1 MADVPLHEQIL
12 DTWRIGSRLNLYL
25 LHAIP
30 EAGLDDQPPTKGRSV
45 RKQLAHLH
53 NVRLMW
59 LQAAAPELLEG
70 LHKFEPD
77 DAPGRELLADAL
89 RASADAVEALL
100 ARGLEAGKIKGFK
113 PHPVA
118 FLGYLL
124 AHEGHHRGQILLAL
138 KANQHMV
145 DRKTQYGLWEWGV
158 R

>member
-1 MADVPLHEQIL
+1 
-12 DTWRIGSRLNLYL
+12 
-25 LHAIP
+25 
-30 EAGLDDQPPTKGRSV
+30 
-45 RKQLAHLH
+45 
-53 NVRLMW
+53 MW
-59 LQAAAPELLEG
+59 LQAAAPDLLEG

-100 ARGLEAGKIKGFK
+100 ARGLEAGRIKGFK

-145 DRKTQYGLWEWGV
+145 DRKVQYGLWEWGV

>member
-30 EAGLDDQPPTKGRSV
+30 ENALDDQPPTKGRSV
-45 RKQLAHLH
+45 RKQIAHLH

-59 LQAAAPELLEG
+59 LQSAAPDLLEA

-77 DAPGRELLADAL
+77 DTPGRELLADAL

-145 DRKTQYGLWEWGV
+145 DRKVQYGLWEWGV